1 MDERLGLVKV
11 DVDGNRPGTG
21 YVEWSVR
28 VQGPVGIG
36 YGIIYPESRAREASL
51 ANEGLV
57 GLRTGER
64 EMTPGRRA

>member
-1 MDERLGLVKV
+1 MCESAGFSGDRLWHYI
-11 DVDGNRPGTG
+11 PG
-21 YVEWSVR
+21 
-28 VQGPVGIG
+28 
-36 YGIIYPESRAREASL
+36 ESRAGRKREASL